1 MIEVYKT
8 TFSKK
13 KVSKT
18 IYDQLQKKKK
28 KLFIIQCCDT
38 NKYTF
43 F

>member
-28 KLFIIQCCDT
+28 NYL
-38 NKYTF
+38 
-43 F
+43 